1 MLSFINENLAT
12 IIVGAVVAAIFAA
25 VVINLVR
32 DRKLKK
38 NSCGCGGC
46 GCSGCPSAKNCR

>member
-25 VVINLVR
+25 VVIKLVR

-38 NSCGCGGC
+38 NSCGCG
-46 GCSGCPSAKNCR
+46 CSGCPSAKNCR